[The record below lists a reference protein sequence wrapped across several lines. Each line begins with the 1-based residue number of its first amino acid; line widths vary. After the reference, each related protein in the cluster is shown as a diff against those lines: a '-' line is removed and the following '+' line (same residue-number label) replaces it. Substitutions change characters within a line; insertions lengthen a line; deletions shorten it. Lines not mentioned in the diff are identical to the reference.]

1 MVNPLAYFILI
12 GTKTC
17 LLIDGQPAIFLGRRM
32 DNAIAKY
39 ISTWKGGTDENPD
52 YRMLMDYKVLFCGTI
67 FIRRVWFILYHM
79 ILSILNSF

>member
-1 MVNPLAYFILI
+1 
-12 GTKTC
+12 
-17 LLIDGQPAIFLGRRM
+17 M

-67 FIRRVWFILYHM
+67 FIRRVHDM
-79 ILSILNSF
+79 SGPSTVDGGNT